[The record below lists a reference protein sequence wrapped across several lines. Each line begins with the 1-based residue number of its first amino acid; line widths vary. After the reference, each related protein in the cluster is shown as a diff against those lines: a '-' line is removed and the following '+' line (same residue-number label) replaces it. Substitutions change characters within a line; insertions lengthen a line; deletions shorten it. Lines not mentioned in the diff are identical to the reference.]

1 VFAVAPA
8 GNIGG
13 FTPGDVFVPYRLS
26 ASRLRLGA
34 AARRDAL
41 PPDEPKNGETMRDL
55 AQTSYGYDHWYKPGG
70 RLDPDN
76 PTPSIDEVLG
86 LFNLIDQAKVMATLR
101 RVNPLAV
108 LDNYINEFAFSFA
121 FTGVV

>member
-1 VFAVAPA
+1 
-8 GNIGG
+8 
-13 FTPGDVFVPYRLS
+13 
-26 ASRLRLGA
+26 
-34 AARRDAL
+34 
-41 PPDEPKNGETMRDL
+41 MRDL